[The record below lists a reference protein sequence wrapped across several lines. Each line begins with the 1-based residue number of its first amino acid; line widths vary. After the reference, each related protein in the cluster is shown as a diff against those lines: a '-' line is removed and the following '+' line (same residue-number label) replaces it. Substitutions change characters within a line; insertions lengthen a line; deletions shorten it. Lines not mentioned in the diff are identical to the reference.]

1 MEFLLMLFMFLAAI
15 ILLISPFTLLIGLFK
30 VFFQKEH
37 KKFGIQL
44 LTYSIIAIIIGL
56 GTCVSASFGLSL

>member
-1 MEFLLMLFMFLAAI
+1 MEFLFMLFMFFAAI

-30 VFFQKEH
+30 VFFQKED

-56 GTCVSASFGLSL
+56 GTCVSASFGLRL